1 MDCRFRILTKNQEL
15 FEELKKYADGWS
27 EKGLIIVNL
36 KCNFLDILKSFDVEV
51 LITPYRIGEGE
62 VNCIYFDGNIMW
74 NCNDEIIEKFNIE
87 KYEPIIWKEI
97 EEEDLPF

>member
-1 MDCRFRILTKNQEL
+1 
-15 FEELKKYADGWS
+15 
-27 EKGLIIVNL
+27 
-36 KCNFLDILKSFDVEV
+36 
-51 LITPYRIGEGE
+51 
-62 VNCIYFDGNIMW
+62 MW